1 MRKVP
6 EVQTTTSF
14 PLSRRCRNL
23 GLTLAVFAVPALAVA
38 VALILWAV
46 VLLLDEN
53 SVIGLP
59 QAVTER
65 WNPVALGALAALA
78 ASTIPLAM
86 VYSAWA
92 AAGRRDLHLAA
103 GSTGADPNR
112 PSDRQMRWFL
122 KDAHPWEAAATA
134 VLCWASLSTLAGG
147 VAAAAIYFSR
157 DPEDLS
163 LGHFMLGLAVVSA
176 VLVFVFLRI
185 LRRLMAL
192 ATESAAVRDQRWPL
206 PEGSDLRQ
214 SLARSGSNG
223 GLGVDFA

>member
-1 MRKVP
+1 MRKH
-6 EVQTTTSF
+6 VQTPVSF

-23 GLTLAVFAVPALAVA
+23 GLALAVFAAPALVVA

-59 QAVTER
+59 NAVTEQ
-65 WNPVALGALAALA
+65 WNPVALGALAALT
-78 ASTIPLAM
+78 ASTIPLA
-86 VYSAWA
+86 VVHSAWT
-92 AAGRRDLHLAA
+92 AAGRRDLYLAS

-147 VAAAAIYFSR
+147 AAAPAIYISG
-157 DPEDLS
+157 DPDELS

-176 VLVFVFLRI
+176 VIVFVCLRI

-192 ATESAAVRDQRWPL
+192 ATESAAARDRHWPL
-206 PEGSDLRQ
+206 TDHSDLRR
-214 SLARSGSNG
+214 SLARSSSNG
-223 GLGVDFA
+223 GLGVDIA